1 MILHFC
7 YVQLVLQLRNS
18 DLHLLQFAPRFLL
31 MLALAAAILQP
42 RFARL
47 PVFQRPCASLA
58 SADFLQFVVTAAF
71 GFSYVPVCK
80 TSPAYTI
87 SSFTCAICLRLFR
100 SGVRSFHLA

>member
-1 MILHFC
+1 MLLHFC

-71 GFSYVPVCK
+71 GFSYFPSARPPRLILFPA
-80 TSPAYTI
+80 SPAP
-87 SSFTCAICLRLFR
+87 SACAFSVLASGR
-100 SGVRSFHLA
+100 SI